1 METLLN
7 LIGLVFIFVIFM
19 FLVFAFHKMHLN
31 AQKRQYWEIEYERNN
46 ERNNELNNEC
56 EDEEDDEKE
65 DEEEDTTTQVDII
78 YSDKRRLDDNMFIKI
93 NDIKILPDIDSL
105 TVLVDG
111 VQKQIYMNANGVFY
125 VNTDKYGV
133 IFFQK
138 ESVVVE
144 EDSEDTE
151 DTEEGDGEGDAGGDG
166 TDGEGEGGA
175 GGGGGGDTGD
185 T

>member
-65 DEEEDTTTQVDII
+65 DEDTTTQVDII